1 MWFNFLQP
9 LSVGSRTD
17 LSFSLYLSPVQWHK
31 SPIPLWCTETSFV
44 EQQGSIG
51 WDCVFVISSLDH
63 IPTKQT
69 YQRFHNRRNEALSI
83 IFVYNQL
90 TPSLQSSKIR
100 EFASEYLKCSLLL
113 LEQSRFY
120 YTLLYIAHPN
130 FSLPIPWK
138 NKAHYTQNFTIKV
151 LDLIVCY
158 DDSAMLYLQPD
169 QVEENPTFW
178 YFPSWNYLMGG
189 VSSYSTVSFLLTTNH

>member
-1 MWFNFLQP
+1 MTRTPLFAKLIRAFASTLVSHLSPHNMTLTLHLFMWFNFLQP

-69 YQRFHNRRNEALSI
+69 YQRFHNRRNEALFI

-120 YTLLYIAHPN
+120 YTLLYYYIAHPN
-130 FSLPIPWK
+130 FSLPIPTR
-138 NKAHYTQNFTIKV
+138 HFTV
-151 LDLIVCY
+151 TLSCV
-158 DDSAMLYLQPD
+158 P
-169 QVEENPTFW
+169 
-178 YFPSWNYLMGG
+178 
-189 VSSYSTVSFLLTTNH
+189 